1 MSCTRGSSW
10 KQRGCRTNRAKPQLF
25 LTCPEGHVIEIL
37 VHVCV
42 KDKGCPRLRG
52 GLGASDLVWV
62 WGSIC
67 SAVSSVWLTVAQ

>member
-1 MSCTRGSSW
+1 M
-10 KQRGCRTNRAKPQLF
+10 
-25 LTCPEGHVIEIL
+25 
-37 VHVCV
+37 HVCV